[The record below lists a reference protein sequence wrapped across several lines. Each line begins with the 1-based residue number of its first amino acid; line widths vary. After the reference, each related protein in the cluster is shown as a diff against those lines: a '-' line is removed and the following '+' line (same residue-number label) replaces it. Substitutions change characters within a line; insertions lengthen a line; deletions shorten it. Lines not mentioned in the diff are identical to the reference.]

1 MTKSSSLT
9 GRGMAQDGLTVSHIA
24 NRIGVV
30 PLQKGLTTAHLAQGL
45 AQGQAG
51 ASSSTGQGTNSQ
63 SPATGAGAN
72 QTKTGGKN

>member
-1 MTKSSSLT
+1 MAKSSSPT
-9 GRGMAQDGLTVSHIA
+9 SRGMAHDGLTVSHIA

-51 ASSSTGQGTNSQ
+51 GSSSTKQGTNSQ
-63 SPATGAGAN
+63 SPATGAAAN
-72 QTKTGGKN
+72 QSGTTGKS